1 MAGTDVSMGL
11 THVSENKEPFQP
23 LPEPFPDLL
32 PLSNVTK
39 RNNCIISARVKD
51 KLKEISAKC
60 TFSYFFVQ
68 NWW

>member
-1 MAGTDVSMGL
+1 MAGTDVFWADVSMGL

-39 RNNCIISARVKD
+39 RNNWSNAHF
-51 KLKEISAKC
+51 L
-60 TFSYFFVQ
+60 TFLCKIYD
-68 NWW
+68 NKY